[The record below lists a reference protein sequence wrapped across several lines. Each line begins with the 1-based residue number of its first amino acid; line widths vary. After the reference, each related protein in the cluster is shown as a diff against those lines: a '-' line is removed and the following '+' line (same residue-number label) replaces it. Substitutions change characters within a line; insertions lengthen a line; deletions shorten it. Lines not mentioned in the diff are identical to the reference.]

1 MVPIIM
7 ALGSCDFAYVRVHRR
22 VGKHRILSEEEI
34 KRSEQLELLFLN
46 VFLGHATYRRLRVD
60 NRL

>member
-22 VGKHRILSEEEI
+22 VGKQRVLSEEEI
-34 KRSEQLELLFLN
+34 KRFVGAVVIFLCQCIYESCLLW
-46 VFLGHATYRRLRVD
+46 
-60 NRL
+60 